1 VAKCAGENCRNSV
14 QGLPYV
20 PPEFSAFIVLA
31 RRLQSPVA
39 MKTQTLPANSNIHS
53 QLTKTNRHTDTVE
66 ELRRALAALL
76 AGRPDEARA
85 LIEARSRKDSTIRP
99 VAHPVSLEEASP
111 EFVQAAAEASTAWEL
126 YQEAWKRRQE
136 LLGAFLARYGATAV
150 SLGGETFHVIKRE
163 RNGATAIFL
172 RRAKG

>member
-1 VAKCAGENCRNSV
+1 
-14 QGLPYV
+14 
-20 PPEFSAFIVLA
+20 
-31 RRLQSPVA
+31 
-39 MKTQTLPANSNIHS
+39 MKTQILPANSNIHPQS
-53 QLTKTNRHTDTVE
+53 NHSDTVE

-85 LIEARSRKDSTIRP
+85 LIEARARKDSTIRP
-99 VAHPVSLEEASP
+99 TAHPVSLEEASP

-150 SLGGETFHVIKRE
+150 TYQGEVFHAVKRE
-163 RNGATAIFL
+163 RNGTTAVFL